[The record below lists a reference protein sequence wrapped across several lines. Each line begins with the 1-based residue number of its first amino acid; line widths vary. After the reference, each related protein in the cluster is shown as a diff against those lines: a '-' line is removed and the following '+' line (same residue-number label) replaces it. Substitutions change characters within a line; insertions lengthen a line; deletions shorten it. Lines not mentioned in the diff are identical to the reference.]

1 MTLLQKIN
9 DFSISIKIGLMLAVP
24 TIALIIFVLHITNMY
39 KQELEI
45 IEHAITTTKLI
56 GNLDKVAHNVAIERG
71 ITQGVIASQ
80 GTKHINK
87 LAKQRQLLDKQI
99 AELNAYLKKIN
110 AQNLPLT
117 EDFSNLDQII
127 GDMAK
132 VRALINNNSKVE
144 AFDYYSKLNRTI
156 LELMSKIV
164 SLLNTRSAV
173 NQLVS
178 LKSLLWMKELA
189 GQERGALNEVF
200 TTGVLTG

>member
-45 IEHAITTTKLI
+45 IEHAITATKLI
-56 GNLDKVAHNVAIERG
+56 NNLDKVAHNVAIERG